1 MPDESPRYMPFY
13 LSYEVAIS
21 RLPEQDQLR
30 AYKALFNYFFFN
42 IEPAELNLESRLIF
56 DLAKPTLDKAKDNY
70 QKAQKAARTRWGKE
84 KK

>member
-42 IEPAELNLESRLIF
+42 IEPTELNLESRLIF
-56 DLAKPTLDKAKDNY
+56 DLAKPTLDKAKEN
-70 QKAQKAARTRWGKE
+70 AQNGLKGARKRW